1 MPSAYTDPS
10 VSQELWRDTWASS
23 ICSAGEISEAYFRGF
38 IKRTQPAAWWQHWH
52 LYFSENAVTI
62 SVWDGHFYV
71 GDLSKDC
78 KKQTKIAFQNRVFS
92 PVEASSGKKFSHE
105 TRSAL
110 FFIFQDV
117 KVVQHG
123 RLDWLELKICLLKI
137 AENGNRCFTSST
149 ETHCCCWIWTQR
161 PFEAK
166 QERFFLWPHISIHML
181 GNISC
186 LLSIKSVYCEE
197 PTVRRRLMK
206 YPVSEMKPLCRPL
219 LFVFKSGQFKANQMV
234 YKFRFTQH
242 VV

>member
-10 VSQELWRDTWASS
+10 VSQELWRDTRASS
-23 ICSAGEISEAYFRGF
+23 ICSAGEISEAYF
-38 IKRTQPAAWWQHWH
+38 KRFYQAHSTCCMMAALTSIFQRKCC
-52 LYFSENAVTI
+52 YI
-62 SVWDGHFYV
+62 SVWDGHFCV

-78 KKQTKIAFQNRVFS
+78 EKQTKIAFQNRVFS

-123 RLDWLELKICLLKI
+123 ILDWLELKICLLKI

-161 PFEAK
+161 PFKAK

-186 LLSIKSVYCEE
+186 LLSINLVYSEE
-197 PTVRRRLMK
+197 PTVRGRLMK